1 MPQAVFKE
9 PCIGQHVLPALAVS
23 FTFARRYKIW
33 NRDNL
38 LRMSSSSHSSKRS
51 PVAAGVVACASTA
64 DARKVLVGDAKAA
77 VARSLKKMAVDSNA
91 ALFKAA
97 AAQTAFGKIRRASR

>member
-1 MPQAVFKE
+1 M
-9 PCIGQHVLPALAVS
+9 S

-38 LRMSSSSHSSKRS
+38 LRMRSSSHRSKRS
-51 PVAAGVVACASTA
+51 PVAAEVAAPASTA
-64 DARKVLVGDAKAA
+64 DIRKVLGGDTKAA
-77 VARSLKKMAVDSNA
+77 VARALKKMAVDSNA
-91 ALFKAA
+91 ALFKAE